1 MKYIEVVVILL
12 GLIIGAIIGSMIPIG
27 NGNAAFIG
35 ALLVPALGLLVLFF
49 IKLGRRKMSLE
60 ERNQQNQLVHQHYV
74 NSANTTAEQAQY
86 IATKLSRR

>member
-1 MKYIEVVVILL
+1 MKYIEAAIILL
-12 GLIIGAIIGSMIPIG
+12 GLIIGAIVGSMIPIG

-60 ERNQQNQLVHQHYV
+60 ERNQQNQFVHQHYV
-74 NSANTTAEQAQY
+74 NSANSTVEQAQY